1 MGLLCI
7 LSTMLVIVVLTWVI
21 SCWGARTAYRL
32 LETSQSLFEPDEV
45 SIQPAS
51 LVSSERSGV
60 AASPNKARVMI
71 ERTHAS
77 PTNRAYI
84 SPITRRLVASR
95 QRYRCSIC
103 KQLLPPDWELDHIR
117 PLWRGGNNG
126 IANLQAVCRFPCHQ
140 MKSAAEARR

>member
-1 MGLLCI
+1 MLLCV
-7 LSTMLVIVVLTWVI
+7 LSTMLAIIVLTWVI
-21 SCWGARTAYRL
+21 SRWDAHTAYRL

-45 SIQPAS
+45 PIRPIGPEQNTTAS
-51 LVSSERSGV
+51 LDRSV

-103 KQLLPPDWELDHIR
+103 KNLLPPDWELDHIR
-117 PLWRGGNNG
+117 PLWKGGNNG
-126 IANLQAVCRFPCHQ
+126 IANMQAVCRFWWP
-140 MKSAAEARR
+140 AVVW